1 MPRIRTLALHAAA
14 ITVIAPF
21 TFVFVFMVWNSFKPD
36 FLFFEPGVWVFEP
49 TLMHY
54 REVIQQ
60 TDLVQNIT
68 NSLMVSGFATVIG
81 IACGLMTAYTIARYR
96 LRKLALAILFT
107 RMIPYTT
114 MLIPLWL
121 VFREAGLI
129 NKIPGLVLAHLLI
142 TIPFGV
148 WILIAY
154 IEDIPKDLEDAAL
167 MDGASRVQAFWHVVL
182 PLCRPG
188 IIATA
193 ILCFV
198 FSWNNF
204 QFALILGGMDVKTA
218 PVSVFQF
225 ASPDTGSMG
234 AMLAA
239 ATLVTI
245 PGFLLV
251 MFAHKQMAAGLT
263 IGGISK

>member
-1 MPRIRTLALHAAA
+1 MLHFRTLVLHAAA
-14 ITVIAPF
+14 IAVIAPF

-36 FLFFEPGVWVFEP
+36 FLFFEPGVWFFEP

-54 REVIQQ
+54 RDVIQQ
-60 TDLVQNIT
+60 SDLVENIT
-68 NSLMVSGFATVIG
+68 NSLVVSGIATIIG
-81 IACGLMTAYTIARYR
+81 IGCGLMTAYTIARYK

-107 RMIPYTT
+107 RMIPYIT

-129 NKIPGLVLAHLLI
+129 NTIPGLVLAHLLI

-204 QFALILGGMDVKTA
+204 QFALVLGGMDVKTA

-251 MFAHKQMAAGLT
+251 MFAQKQMAAGLT